1 MFIAIKFKAEKCLRP
16 CERKFL
22 IAVTQGFI
30 RNKLR
35 SVGCQLLKVS
45 VEGEFSKDWQNK
57 ASKVWKFKPR
67 LLFTRPERIAS
78 AVSG

>member
-16 CERKFL
+16 CESKFL

-45 VEGEFSKDWQNK
+45 VEGECEAEQSVYCRSQHI
-57 ASKVWKFKPR
+57 
-67 LLFTRPERIAS
+67 T
-78 AVSG
+78 GT